1 MDPAGA
7 GASSTNQVG
16 SIRAAD
22 QPINRGRAGQ
32 VTCARE
38 GAAVIGP
45 GIERREEG
53 RGEVEIRREGEGTR
67 AARRASQPRL

>member
-1 MDPAGA
+1 MLVTNNSAPSYTQTRKGAAVPGFVDPAGA

-32 VTCARE
+32 VRA
-38 GAAVIGP
+38 
-45 GIERREEG
+45 G
-53 RGEVEIRREGEGTR
+53 RLH
-67 AARRASQPRL
+67 RL